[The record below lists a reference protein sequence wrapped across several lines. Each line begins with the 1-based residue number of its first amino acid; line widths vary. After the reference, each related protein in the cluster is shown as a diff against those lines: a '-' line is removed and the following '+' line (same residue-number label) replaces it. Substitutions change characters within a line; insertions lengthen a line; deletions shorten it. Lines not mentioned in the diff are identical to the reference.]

1 MVLSF
6 LTLLATDS
14 VAESAA
20 EPLPLGFLE
29 YLGSMVEVE
38 SGEERTLLDPL
49 DFEAALED
57 ELPPEPTDASQRRA
71 PSAAPTATGATEER
85 SR

>member
-6 LTLLATDS
+6 LTLLATES

-38 SGEERTLLDPL
+38 SGDELTLLDPL

-57 ELPPEPTDASQRRA
+57 ERPSEPADASQRRE
-71 PSAAPTATGATEER
+71 PSTAPTATGATEER
-85 SR
+85 SQ